1 MLHCCSYRVTRDSA
15 PLMQS
20 GRYPTIIQLPSYPT
34 QKSLLLISPPR
45 TNPAAGIPP
54 LTTIIARM
62 HPAPTR
68 HVQATLDLFHQIPTV
83 RALLPL
89 LAICQPKQ
97 LLSIDVCR
105 ANGAW
110 MLATFARG
118 AGICATA
125 RTRGSV
131 GLDIRRGDKGSARG
145 IGTVCR
151 VRGCAF
157 EKHVSVRGNECATG
171 QEAGYGVNGDWGA
184 TTLEWFLLF

>member
-1 MLHCCSYRVTRDSA
+1 
-15 PLMQS
+15 
-20 GRYPTIIQLPSYPT
+20 
-34 QKSLLLISPPR
+34 
-45 TNPAAGIPP
+45 
-54 LTTIIARM
+54 M

-89 LAICQPKQ
+89 LAICQPEQ

-125 RTRGSV
+125 RTRGGV
-131 GLDIRRGDKGSARG
+131 GLDI
-145 IGTVCR
+145 
-151 VRGCAF
+151 
-157 EKHVSVRGNECATG
+157 
-171 QEAGYGVNGDWGA
+171 
-184 TTLEWFLLF
+184 